1 MSNAFP
7 KEVVVAWQESIEKF
21 DSDNIVA
28 KNCEVNRTPNEQ
40 QFRSNF
46 REWKPV
52 SMISR
57 TVDGLDIT
65 GSFNKDV
72 TELSVPFDIDTI
84 PNVPFT
90 LDAKEL
96 NDPRALRK
104 KINSAVDQLSARLNR
119 DVVNTIFRQGGQTV
133 TLAGAVQSYNDVAQ
147 AESILIRQDVSQ
159 TTMKTMALNIPDYN
173 TVAGNLAGRETM
185 GNKSLGA
192 YERSLVGDVA
202 SFDTFRTSFM
212 PRVGAQAAAVVTAGG
227 APQSL
232 IPASSAEDPVT
243 GNVQNV
249 DNRFFDLTVDTTV
262 GVSAG
267 DRFTVAGVN
276 EVSLINK
283 NDTGS
288 LRTFTVSGVVDGTTL
303 RISPAPVALD
313 GLTPGLPTQAESEY
327 ANTTVALPDATA
339 LTWLNTAEAPMSA
352 FWENDSICINVGNL
366 AVEGLSGVNVMR
378 DVTDSGIQLIIANE
392 GSVDNLSN
400 KYRVTGFWGITNK
413 DPLKNGI
420 MLANQV

>member
-28 KNCEVNRTPNEQ
+28 KNCDINRTPNEQ

-52 SMISR
+52 SMISA

-119 DVVNTIFRQGGQTV
+119 DVVNTILRSGGQTV
-133 TLAGAVQSYNDVAQ
+133 TLGGAVQSYNDVAQ
-147 AESILIRQDVSQ
+147 AESLLIRQDVSQ

-173 TVAGNLAGRETM
+173 TVAGNLAGRETL
-185 GNKSLGA
+185 GTKSLSA
-192 YERSLVGDVA
+192 YERSMVGTVA
-202 SFDTFRTSFM
+202 NFDTFKTSFM
-212 PRVGAQAAAVVTAGG
+212 PRIGAAGGASITAGG
-227 APQSL
+227 VPQGQ
-232 IPASSAEDPVT
+232 IPTASATNPIS
-243 GNVQNV
+243 GNVENV
-249 DNRFFDLTVDTTV
+249 DNRFFSLEVDSTA
-262 GVSAG
+262 GVVSG
-267 DRFTVAGVN
+267 DRFTVPGVN

-288 LRTFTVSGVVDGTTL
+288 LRTFTVVGVVDATHML
-303 RISPAPVALD
+303 ISPAPVALN
-313 GLTPGLPTQAESEY
+313 GVNPGLPTQAELEY
-327 ANTTVALPDATA
+327 ANVTVAIPNATA
-339 LTWLNTAEAPMSA
+339 LTWINTVDAPMSA

-366 AVEGLSGVNVMR
+366 AVEGLSGINVMR

-392 GSVDNLSN
+392 GSIDNLSN
-400 KYRVTGFWGITNK
+400 KYRVTGFWGVTNK